1 MISYS
6 DSETGRFHPLC
17 EDALNQAI
25 AVLGLSGRYEVK
37 HEQYTGSL
45 RMDFVV
51 VNVNTGRYLCVVE
64 VKRTPADVQSTRYQ
78 FQAQSYVQLN
88 QANNERPFYVITN
101 LEKLIS
107 FRYDVSKPGVH
118 QQILQPGLESVC
130 DFSVDNEP
138 SITDKLATVF
148 QRLLDDFIHDRY
160 TFFTTLDDFL
170 TYMKTTMANSRQ
182 WKSSMAVLM
191 YEYIRGSFHAA
202 HKLPPTISYNVT
214 KFAGDVQQICI
225 EANRV
230 DFDGIFSYS
239 TLAYLPRLV
248 LASSML
254 SNIYNYGEANISGD
268 AIADALHNM
277 VSENHRHDGEV
288 ATDLELANLVST
300 VAKKFNGNITVGK
313 KICDPA
319 AGSGNLITSAISIF
333 GVAANQLIANDINPK
348 LLELLSLRLGLNY
361 PQTIKRESAPTV
373 LNSDIVDLTPNDFTD
388 VEVVLLNPPFMAGIN
403 CANRKIPFFNKIRAL
418 KGTNGTTEV
427 GQQNLGAVFLETVC
441 YLIPDG
447 TTIACIFPKAQ
458 LTERGAEAVAFR
470 RMILEVFGL
479 QCIFN
484 YPGEGLFETVTEETC
499 ILVGKK
505 ATLST
510 YVKVYSSDV
519 NVADIDLHAFEQYAG
534 NYNPNEFDSITADLE
549 AREISKAELLAS
561 VDDGWRMV
569 CSEMSE
575 AILFVETNIV
585 HNPKMDSL
593 PNTSVSH
600 KTSSIQRKGGT
611 DLAYFN
617 SIKVLHDRYINSVTL
632 DEGMRNAEWNEFIL
646 SSGDSKFLNFNNL
659 PDCLATRIINDYIP
673 LAKAKKKQQTS
684 GKTEAELKT
693 IMEYYGKLQT
703 PANCVLL
710 PTKTRKDGR
719 IHVTTFPIYVSSNFT
734 IFSYATLEDAIIEA
748 SYLTTIFYQLE
759 CEVMS
764 KGHTGLRKTDMKD
777 AETTHAPILNSL
789 TATERNTILAEAPN
803 ITFQNLNNP
812 HISRIDEI
820 WAEILY
826 GAEANIILDE
836 AERLL
841 RFLAN
846 RRNPPSK

>member
-1 MISYS
+1 MLNYS

-17 EDALNQAI
+17 EAALNQAI
-25 AVLGLSGRYEVK
+25 ANLGLSGTYEVK

-51 VNVNTGRYLCVVE
+51 VNIITGRYLCVVE

-88 QANNERPFYVITN
+88 QANNERPFYAITN

-107 FRYDVSKPGVH
+107 FRYDSSKPSVH
-118 QQILQPGLESVC
+118 QQILQPGLESIC
-130 DFSVDNEP
+130 DFNVDDE
-138 SITDKLATVF
+138 SAITNKLSTVF
-148 QRLLDDFIHDRY
+148 QRLIDDFVNDRY
-160 TFFTTLDDFL
+160 TLFTTLDDFL
-170 TYMKTTMANSRQ
+170 TYMKSTMPNSQQ

-191 YEYIRGSFHAA
+191 YEYIRGAFHAV
-202 HKLPPTISYNVT
+202 HKPSPTISYNVT
-214 KFAGDVQQICI
+214 RFAGDVQQICI
-225 EANRV
+225 EGNRV
-230 DFDGIFSYS
+230 DFDGIFSYN
-239 TLAYLPRLV
+239 AIEYLPRLV
-248 LASSML
+248 LANNML

-277 VSENHRHDGEV
+277 VSEDHRHDGEV

-300 VAKKFNGNITVGK
+300 VAKKYNGNISAGK

-333 GVAANQLIANDINPK
+333 GIAANQIIANDINPK
-348 LLELLSLRLGLNY
+348 LLELLSLRIGLNY
-361 PQTIKRESAPTV
+361 PQTINRASAPAV
-373 LNSDIVDLTPNDFTD
+373 LNKDIVNLTPADLSD

-403 CANRKIPFFNKIRAL
+403 CASRKIPFFNKIRAL
-418 KGTNGTTEV
+418 KGSNGTTEV

-441 YLIPDG
+441 YLIPNE

-470 RMILEVFGL
+470 QMLLGVFGL

-505 ATLST
+505 AAGST
-510 YVKVYSSDV
+510 SIRVYSSDV
-519 NVADIDLHAFEQYAG
+519 NVADIDLHAFEQYVG
-534 NYNPNEFDSITADLE
+534 GYNPIQFDSITADME
-549 AREISKAELLAS
+549 AREISKSDLLAS
-561 VDDGWRMV
+561 IDDGWRMV
-569 CSEMSE
+569 SSEMSE
-575 AILFVETNIV
+575 SIAFVESNIV
-585 HNPKMDSL
+585 RNSKMDLL
-593 PNTSVSH
+593 PNTALSH
-600 KTSSIQRKGGT
+600 KASPIQRKGGT

-617 SIKVLHDRYINSVTL
+617 AIKVLHDRYVHSVTL

-646 SSGDSKFLNFNNL
+646 TSGDSKFLNFNNL
-659 PDCLATRIINDYIP
+659 SVGLATRIINDYIP
-673 LAKAKKKQQTS
+673 LARAKENQQTA
-684 GKTEAELKT
+684 GKTAAEWKD
-693 IMEYYGKLQT
+693 IMEYYGNLQT
-703 PANCVLL
+703 QPNCVLL

-719 IHVTTFPIYVSSNFT
+719 VHVTTFPIYVSSNFT
-734 IFSYATLEDAIIEA
+734 VFSYGSLDDAKIEA

-764 KGHTGLRKTDMKD
+764 KGHTGLRKTDKKD
-777 AETTHAPILNSL
+777 AEATHAPKLNSL
-789 TATERNTILAEAPN
+789 TATDRSNILNETPN
-803 ITFQNLNNP
+803 ISFQNLNNP
-812 HISRIDEI
+812 QISHIDEI
-820 WAEILY
+820 WAEILF
-826 GAEANIILDE
+826 GANAANKLDE
-836 AERLL
+836 ALRLL

-846 RRNPPSK
+846 RRNPVR